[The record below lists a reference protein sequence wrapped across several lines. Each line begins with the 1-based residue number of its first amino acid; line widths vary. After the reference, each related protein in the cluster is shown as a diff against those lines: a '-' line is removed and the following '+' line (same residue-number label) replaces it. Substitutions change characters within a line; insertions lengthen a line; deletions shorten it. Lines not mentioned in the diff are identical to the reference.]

1 MLVVISTIDVFFAAN
16 NQILWIFQR
25 KMCAHGISW
34 RRNEFRRVVYFSVS
48 LGLHSKIISS
58 NCKSD
63 SIFCSSIFKPTISRE
78 NVPSLSF
85 HFFSRFFFLHSETT
99 NLIKSKSCFFKRT
112 RKQCWS
118 IAEGRSFRNVATST
132 YFRNGVEFCKKNYSK
147 IDNLAT

>member
-1 MLVVISTIDVFFAAN
+1 MFVVISTIDVFFAAN

-78 NVPSLSF
+78 NVPFPFTSF
-85 HFFSRFFFLHSETT
+85 LAFSFFILKLQILLKAKVVFSNERGNNADRLQKEEASETSR
-99 NLIKSKSCFFKRT
+99 LQRT
-112 RKQCWS
+112 F
-118 IAEGRSFRNVATST
+118 EM
-132 YFRNGVEFCKKNYSK
+132 E
-147 IDNLAT
+147 